1 MSKSENAKRLDNIF
15 QGITNN
21 MKNHRRPNDSTFKY
35 LNFSEETTEML
46 FKRRYSV
53 ASSFEKEKKINKETL
68 PQVLFLRIL
77 RNFSKHLFNRT
88 LLDDCFKLLLWS
100 LFKVFAGVLDEFL
113 KIFDARLFVKLV
125 LGDGMG

>member
-1 MSKSENAKRLDNIF
+1 M
-15 QGITNN
+15 
-21 MKNHRRPNDSTFKY
+21 
-35 LNFSEETTEML
+35 
-46 FKRRYSV
+46 

-68 PQVLFLRIL
+68 AQVLFLRIL
-77 RNFSKHLFNRT
+77 RNFSKNLFNRT
-88 LLDDCFKLLLWS
+88 LLDDCFKILLRS